1 MGKRIVNVLTVC
13 LVLLFA
19 LSSCS
24 LDSALDALSGNVYGK
39 LGVKFDNPAADA
51 TKETIDETDFTI
63 PDEDSGAII
72 STVEGDNKKVQSV
85 DLSKISGFTEISNA
99 LNNIGGGSAIIDDAT
114 LAESIANNG
123 LLTPMDSDAKDE
135 FNTNI
140 ANTLLNSD
148 PSVKEEFVSYLGEN
162 AADNKSNAAKN
173 SLSLAYTLLNSAVA
187 NNIPDSVPANL
198 KDTINSIKES
208 IYTVAEKD
216 TALTNAELTQVQMV
230 TNMVTSVTKVIVE
243 INNDTGSGEGEG
255 SMPDLSQPPYSDAID
270 DLTVLSQVSAE
281 MSSAGVSSLNI
292 PDVSSIISSLPG
304 MFTGGS
310 SSSDDDASSGI

>member
-13 LVLLFA
+13 IVLLFA

-51 TKETIDETDFTI
+51 TRETIDKTVATKPETGSGLVTDDDGNVTAIDVAEIEGFKDF
-63 PDEDSGAII
+63 
-72 STVEGDNKKVQSV
+72 
-85 DLSKISGFTEISNA
+85 SNA
-99 LNNIGGGSAIIDDAT
+99 LKEIGDGSAIIDDAV
-114 LAESIANNG
+114 LAERIATNG
-123 LLTPMDSDAKDE
+123 LLTPMGSDAKNE

-173 SLSLAYTLLNSAVA
+173 SLSLANTLLDSAVQ
-187 NNIPDSVPANL
+187 NIPESIPADLTN
-198 KDTINSIKES
+198 TITSIQNSIKE
-208 IYTVAEKD
+208 VAKKE

-230 TNMVTSVTKVIVE
+230 TNMVTSVTNVIVA

-255 SMPDLSQPPYSDAID
+255 SMPDLSTPPYSDAID
-270 DLTVLSQVSAE
+270 DLTVLLQVSAE
-281 MSSAGVSSLNI
+281 MSSAGVSSLSI
-292 PDVSSIISSLPG
+292 PDVSSIISSLQG

-310 SSSDDDASSGI
+310 SSSDDGPSSGI

>member
-13 LVLLFA
+13 IVLLFA
-19 LSSCS
+19 LSSCT

-51 TKETIDETDFTI
+51 TKETIDNTKVAKNEEAIDVDVSNSSVDIAKLDGFA
-63 PDEDSGAII
+63 DLAGAI
-72 STVEGDNKKVQSV
+72 D
-85 DLSKISGFTEISNA
+85 
-99 LNNIGGGSAIIDDAT
+99 
-114 LAESIANNG
+114 G
-123 LLTPMDSDAKDE
+123 LLGTGVSDENGNLTSLSIPISSGLAINIQTDGLLSPMGSDAKNE

-173 SLSLAYTLLNSAVA
+173 SLNLADTLLDSAMD
-187 NNIPDSVPANL
+187 NIPESVPEDL
-198 KDTINSIKES
+198 KKTISSIQYSIKE
-208 IYTVAEKD
+208 VANKE

-230 TNMVTSVTKVIVE
+230 TNMVTSVTNVIVE
-243 INNDTGSGEGEG
+243 YGKQTGEEEQ
-255 SMPDLSQPPYSDAID
+255 MPDLSQPPYSDAID

-281 MSSAGVSSLNI
+281 MSSAGVSSLSI
-292 PDVSSIISSLPG
+292 PDVSSIISSLQG

-310 SSSDDDASSGI
+310 SSGDDGSSSES

>member
-51 TKETIDETDFTI
+51 TKETIESTDVTN
-63 PDEDSGAII
+63 PTSENGGII
-72 STVEGDNKKVQSV
+72 MTEEEGQKTPTGI
-85 DLSKISGFTEISNA
+85 DLSKIKGFTDLSDA
-99 LNNIGGGSAIIDDAT
+99 LG
-114 LAESIANNG
+114 SIAGNNTTINNRDLATSIATSG
-123 LLTPMDSDAKDE
+123 LLTPMGNEAKKD
-135 FNTNI
+135 FNANI

-173 SLSLAYTLLNSAVA
+173 SLSLANTLLDSAVK
-187 NNIPDSVPANL
+187 NIPESIPADLTN
-198 KDTINSIKES
+198 TITSIQKSIKE
-208 IYTVAEKD
+208 VAKKE

-230 TNMVTSVTKVIVE
+230 TNMVTSVTNVIVA

-255 SMPDLSQPPYSDAID
+255 SMPDLSTPPYSDAID

-281 MSSAGVSSLNI
+281 MSSAGVSSLSI
-292 PDVSSIISSLPG
+292 PDVSSIISSLQG

-310 SSSDDDASSGI
+310 SSSDDGPSSGI

>member
-51 TKETIDETDFTI
+51 TKETIDNTKVAKNEEAID
-63 PDEDSGAII
+63 DSNNSVDIAKLDGFADLAGAI
-72 STVEGDNKKVQSV
+72 D
-85 DLSKISGFTEISNA
+85 
-99 LNNIGGGSAIIDDAT
+99 
-114 LAESIANNG
+114 G
-123 LLTPMDSDAKDE
+123 LLETGVSDENGNLTSLSISISSELAKNIQTDGLLSPMGSDAKNE

-162 AADNKSNAAKN
+162 AAVNKSNAAKN
-173 SLSLAYTLLNSAVA
+173 SLNLADTLLDSAMDH
-187 NNIPDSVPANL
+187 IPDSIPADL
-198 KDTINSIKES
+198 KNTITSIQESIKA
-208 IYTVAEKD
+208 VAAKD

-230 TNMVTSVTKVIVE
+230 TNMVTSVTNVIVE
-243 INNDTGSGEGEG
+243 YGKQTGEEEQI
-255 SMPDLSQPPYSDAID
+255 PDLSNPVYSNAID

-281 MSSAGVSSLNI
+281 MSSAGVSSLSI
-292 PDVSSIISSLPG
+292 PEVSSIISSLQG

-310 SSSDDDASSGI
+310 SSSDNDASSGI

>member
-13 LVLLFA
+13 IVLLFA

-51 TKETIDETDFTI
+51 TKETIDNTKVAKNEEAID
-63 PDEDSGAII
+63 DSNNSVDIAKLDGFADLAGAI
-72 STVEGDNKKVQSV
+72 D
-85 DLSKISGFTEISNA
+85 
-99 LNNIGGGSAIIDDAT
+99 
-114 LAESIANNG
+114 G
-123 LLTPMDSDAKDE
+123 LLETGVSDENGNLTSLSISISSELAKNIQTDGLLSPMGSDAKNE

-162 AADNKSNAAKN
+162 AAVNKSNAAKN
-173 SLSLAYTLLNSAVA
+173 SLNLADTLLDSAMDH
-187 NNIPDSVPANL
+187 IPDSIPADL
-198 KDTINSIKES
+198 KNTITSIQESIKA
-208 IYTVAEKD
+208 VAAKE

-230 TNMVTSVTKVIVE
+230 TNMVTSVTNVIVKYGNQAGDE
-243 INNDTGSGEGEG
+243 EQ
-255 SMPDLSQPPYSDAID
+255 MPDLSQPPYSDAID

-281 MSSAGVSSLNI
+281 MSSAGVSSLSI
-292 PDVSSIISSLPG
+292 PYVSSIISSLQG

-310 SSSDDDASSGI
+310 SSSDDGGSREI

>member
-13 LVLLFA
+13 IVLLFA

-51 TKETIDETDFTI
+51 TRETIDKTVATKPETGSGLVTDDDGNVTAIDVAEIEGFKDF
-63 PDEDSGAII
+63 
-72 STVEGDNKKVQSV
+72 
-85 DLSKISGFTEISNA
+85 SNA
-99 LNNIGGGSAIIDDAT
+99 LKEIGDGSAIIDDAV
-114 LAESIANNG
+114 LAERIATNG
-123 LLTPMDSDAKDE
+123 LLTPMGSDAKNE

-173 SLSLAYTLLNSAVA
+173 SLSLANTLLDSAVQ
-187 NNIPDSVPANL
+187 NIPESISADLTN
-198 KDTINSIKES
+198 TITSIQNSIKE
-208 IYTVAEKD
+208 VAKKE

-230 TNMVTSVTKVIVE
+230 TNMVTSVTNVIVA

-255 SMPDLSQPPYSDAID
+255 SMPDLSTPPYSDAID
-270 DLTVLSQVSAE
+270 DLTVLLQVSAE
-281 MSSAGVSSLNI
+281 MSSAGVSSLSI
-292 PDVSSIISSLPG
+292 PDVSSIISSLQG

-310 SSSDDDASSGI
+310 SSSDDGPSSGI

>member
-13 LVLLFA
+13 IVLLFA

-51 TKETIDETDFTI
+51 TKETIDNTKVAKNEEAID
-63 PDEDSGAII
+63 DSNNSVDIAKLDGFADLAGAI
-72 STVEGDNKKVQSV
+72 D
-85 DLSKISGFTEISNA
+85 
-99 LNNIGGGSAIIDDAT
+99 
-114 LAESIANNG
+114 G
-123 LLTPMDSDAKDE
+123 LLETGVSDENGNLTSLSISISSELAKNIQTDGLLSPMGSDAKNE

-162 AADNKSNAAKN
+162 AAVNKSNAAKN
-173 SLSLAYTLLNSAVA
+173 SLNLADTLLDSAMDH
-187 NNIPDSVPANL
+187 IPDSIPADLTN
-198 KDTINSIKES
+198 TITSIQNSIKE
-208 IYTVAEKD
+208 VAKKE

-230 TNMVTSVTKVIVE
+230 TNMVTSVTNVIVE
-243 INNDTGSGEGEG
+243 YGKQTGEEEQI
-255 SMPDLSQPPYSDAID
+255 PDLSTPPYSDAID

-281 MSSAGVSSLNI
+281 MSSAGVSSLSI
-292 PDVSSIISSLPG
+292 PDVSSIISSLQG

-310 SSSDDDASSGI
+310 SSSDDGGSREI

>member
-19 LSSCS
+19 LSSCT

-51 TKETIDETDFTI
+51 TKETIDSTAVTKPTKENGIVMGDDGSTPTGINLSDIDGFT
-63 PDEDSGAII
+63 
-72 STVEGDNKKVQSV
+72 
-85 DLSKISGFTEISNA
+85 DLSKAF
-99 LNNIGGGSAIIDDAT
+99 
-114 LAESIANNG
+114 ESIAGENAIINDPDLASNIAQSG
-123 LLTPMDSDAKDE
+123 LLTPMDSEAKKE

-162 AADNKSNAAKN
+162 AADDKSDAAKN
-173 SLSLAYTLLNSAVA
+173 SLSLANTLLDSAVK
-187 NNIPDSVPANL
+187 NIPESVPEDL
-198 KDTINSIKES
+198 KDKIISIQDS
-208 IYTVAEKD
+208 IEAVAAKD

-230 TNMVTSVTKVIVE
+230 TNMVTSVTNVIVKYG
-243 INNDTGSGEGEG
+243 NQTGDEEQ
-255 SMPDLSQPPYSDAID
+255 MPDLSEPPYSDAID

-281 MSSAGVSSLNI
+281 MSSAGVSSLSI
-292 PDVSSIISSLPG
+292 PDVSSIISSLQG

-310 SSSDDDASSGI
+310 SSSDDGSSREI

>member
-13 LVLLFA
+13 IVLLFA

-51 TKETIDETDFTI
+51 TKETIDKTVATKPETGSGLVTDDDGNVTAIDVAEIEGFKDF
-63 PDEDSGAII
+63 
-72 STVEGDNKKVQSV
+72 
-85 DLSKISGFTEISNA
+85 SNA
-99 LNNIGGGSAIIDDAT
+99 LKEIGDGSAIIDDAV
-114 LAESIANNG
+114 LAERIATNG
-123 LLTPMDSDAKDE
+123 LLTPMGSEAKNE

-148 PSVKEEFVSYLGEN
+148 PSVKEEFVSYLGESASVEN
-162 AADNKSNAAKN
+162 SKAAKN
-173 SLSLAYTLLNSAVA
+173 SLSIA
-187 NNIPDSVPANL
+187 
-198 KDTINSIKES
+198 DTILEKAVGAAGDKISGDLKVLIADIQVSLKS
-208 IYTVAEKD
+208 TIEKD
-216 TALTNAELTQVQMV
+216 DDLTNAELTQVQMV
-230 TNMVTSVTKVIVE
+230 TNMVTSVTNVIVA

-255 SMPDLSQPPYSDAID
+255 SMPDLSNPVYSNAID

-281 MSSAGVSSLNI
+281 MSSAGVSSLSI
-292 PDVSSIISSLPG
+292 PDVSSIISSLQG

-310 SSSDDDASSGI
+310 SSSDNDASSGI

>member
-51 TKETIDETDFTI
+51 TRETIDKTVATKPETGSGLVTDDDGNVTAIDVAEIEGFKDF
-63 PDEDSGAII
+63 
-72 STVEGDNKKVQSV
+72 
-85 DLSKISGFTEISNA
+85 SNA
-99 LNNIGGGSAIIDDAT
+99 LKEIGDGSAIIDDAV
-114 LAESIANNG
+114 LAERIATNG
-123 LLTPMDSDAKDE
+123 LLTPMGSDAKNE

-173 SLSLAYTLLNSAVA
+173 SLSLANTLLDSAVK
-187 NNIPDSVPANL
+187 NIPDSIPADLTN
-198 KDTINSIKES
+198 TITSIQNSIKE
-208 IYTVAEKD
+208 VAKKE

-230 TNMVTSVTKVIVE
+230 TNMVTSVTNVIVA

-255 SMPDLSQPPYSDAID
+255 SMPDLSNPVYSNAID

-281 MSSAGVSSLNI
+281 MSSAGVSSLSI
-292 PDVSSIISSLPG
+292 PGVSSIISSLQG

-310 SSSDDDASSGI
+310 SSSDDGGSREI

>member
-51 TKETIDETDFTI
+51 TRETIDKTVATKPETGSGLVTDDDGNVTAIDVAEIEGFKDF
-63 PDEDSGAII
+63 
-72 STVEGDNKKVQSV
+72 
-85 DLSKISGFTEISNA
+85 SNA
-99 LNNIGGGSAIIDDAT
+99 LKEIGDGSAIIDDAV
-114 LAESIANNG
+114 LAERIATNG
-123 LLTPMDSDAKDE
+123 LLTPMGSDAKNE

-173 SLSLAYTLLNSAVA
+173 SLSLANTLLDSAVK
-187 NNIPDSVPANL
+187 NIPDSIPADLTN
-198 KDTINSIKES
+198 TITSIQNSIKE
-208 IYTVAEKD
+208 VAKKE

-230 TNMVTSVTKVIVE
+230 TNMVTSVTNVIVA

-255 SMPDLSQPPYSDAID
+255 SMPDLSNPVYSNAID

-281 MSSAGVSSLNI
+281 MSSAGVSSLSI
-292 PDVSSIISSLPG
+292 PDVSSIISSLQG

-310 SSSDDDASSGI
+310 SSSDDGGSREI

>member
-13 LVLLFA
+13 IVLLFA

-51 TKETIDETDFTI
+51 TKETIDNTKVAKNEEAID
-63 PDEDSGAII
+63 DSNNSVDIAKLDGFADLAGAI
-72 STVEGDNKKVQSV
+72 D
-85 DLSKISGFTEISNA
+85 
-99 LNNIGGGSAIIDDAT
+99 
-114 LAESIANNG
+114 G
-123 LLTPMDSDAKDE
+123 LLETGVSDENGNLTSLSISISSELAKNIQTDGLLSPMGSDAKNE

-162 AADNKSNAAKN
+162 AAVNKSNAAKN
-173 SLSLAYTLLNSAVA
+173 SLNLADTLLDSAMDH
-187 NNIPDSVPANL
+187 IPDSIPADL
-198 KDTINSIKES
+198 KNTITSIQESIKA
-208 IYTVAEKD
+208 VAAKD

-230 TNMVTSVTKVIVE
+230 TNMVTSVTNVIVE
-243 INNDTGSGEGEG
+243 YGKQTGEEEQI
-255 SMPDLSQPPYSDAID
+255 PDLSQPPYSDAID

-281 MSSAGVSSLNI
+281 MSSAGVSSLSI
-292 PDVSSIISSLPG
+292 PDVSSIISSLQG

-310 SSSDDDASSGI
+310 SSGDDGSSSES

>member
-13 LVLLFA
+13 IVLLFA

-51 TKETIDETDFTI
+51 TKETIDNTKVAKNEEAID
-63 PDEDSGAII
+63 DSNNSVDIAKLDGFADLAGAI
-72 STVEGDNKKVQSV
+72 D
-85 DLSKISGFTEISNA
+85 
-99 LNNIGGGSAIIDDAT
+99 
-114 LAESIANNG
+114 G
-123 LLTPMDSDAKDE
+123 LLETGVSDENGNLTSLSISISSELAKNIQTDGLLSPMGSDAKNE

-162 AADNKSNAAKN
+162 AAVNKSNAAKN
-173 SLSLAYTLLNSAVA
+173 SLNLADTLLDSAMDH
-187 NNIPDSVPANL
+187 IPDSIPADL
-198 KDTINSIKES
+198 KNTITSIQDSIKA
-208 IYTVAEKD
+208 VAAKE

-230 TNMVTSVTKVIVE
+230 TNMVTSVTNVIVKYGNQAGDE
-243 INNDTGSGEGEG
+243 EQ
-255 SMPDLSQPPYSDAID
+255 MPDLSQPPYSDAID

-281 MSSAGVSSLNI
+281 MSSAGVSSLSI
-292 PDVSSIISSLPG
+292 PDVSSIISSLQG

-310 SSSDDDASSGI
+310 SSSDDGPSSGI

>member
-1 MGKRIVNVLTVC
+1 MKKTVVNVLTVC

-51 TKETIDETDFTI
+51 TKETIDKTVATKPEIGSGLVTDDAGNAT
-63 PDEDSGAII
+63 AIDVAEI
-72 STVEGDNKKVQSV
+72 EGFKDFSDALN
-85 DLSKISGFTEISNA
+85 EIS
-99 LNNIGGGSAIIDDAT
+99 GGSAIICDAT
-114 LAESIANNG
+114 LVESIATNG
-123 LLTPMDSDAKDE
+123 LLTPMGSDAKNE

-173 SLSLAYTLLNSAVA
+173 SLSLANTLLDSAVQ
-187 NNIPDSVPANL
+187 NIPESIPADLTN
-198 KDTINSIKES
+198 TITSIQNSIKE
-208 IYTVAEKD
+208 VAKKE

-230 TNMVTSVTKVIVE
+230 TNMVTSVTNVIVA

-255 SMPDLSQPPYSDAID
+255 SMPDLSTQPYSDAID

-281 MSSAGVSSLNI
+281 MSSAGVSSLSI
-292 PDVSSIISSLPG
+292 PDVSSIISSLQG

-310 SSSDDDASSGI
+310 SSSDDGPSSGI

>member
-51 TKETIDETDFTI
+51 TKETIDKTDFTI
-63 PDEDSGAII
+63 PDEESGAII
-72 STVEGDNKKVQSV
+72 STDTGDNKKVQSV

-99 LNNIGGGSAIIDDAT
+99 LKNIGGGSEIIDDST
-114 LAESIANNG
+114 LAESIATNG
-123 LLTPMDSDAKDE
+123 LLTPMDSEAKNE

-148 PSVKEEFVSYLGEN
+148 PSVKEEFVSYLGES
-162 AADNKSNAAKN
+162 AAEGKSDAAKN
-173 SLSLAYTLLNSAVA
+173 SLSIADTILEKAVA
-187 NNIPDSVPANL
+187 AAGDEIPGDL
-198 KDTINSIKES
+198 KVVISDIQASLKSTI
-208 IYTVAEKD
+208 EKD
-216 TALTNAELTQVQMV
+216 DDLTNAELTQVQMV
-230 TNMVTSVTKVIVE
+230 TNLVTSVTKVIVA
-243 INNDTGSGEGEG
+243 INDGTSSGEGEG
-255 SMPDLSQPPYSDAID
+255 SMPDLSNPVYSNAID

-281 MSSAGVSSLNI
+281 MTSAGVSSLSI
-292 PDVSSIISSLPG
+292 PDVSSIISSLQG

-310 SSSDDDASSGI
+310 SSSDDGSSSENV

>member
-13 LVLLFA
+13 IVLLFA

-51 TKETIDETDFTI
+51 TKETIDNTKVAKNEEAID
-63 PDEDSGAII
+63 DSNNSVDIAKLDGFADLAGAI
-72 STVEGDNKKVQSV
+72 D
-85 DLSKISGFTEISNA
+85 
-99 LNNIGGGSAIIDDAT
+99 
-114 LAESIANNG
+114 G
-123 LLTPMDSDAKDE
+123 LLETGVSDENGNLTSLSISISSELAKNIQTDGLLSPMGSDAKNE

-162 AADNKSNAAKN
+162 AAVNKSNAAKN
-173 SLSLAYTLLNSAVA
+173 SLNLADTLLDSAMDH
-187 NNIPDSVPANL
+187 IPDSIPADL
-198 KDTINSIKES
+198 KNTITSIQESIKA
-208 IYTVAEKD
+208 VAAKD

-230 TNMVTSVTKVIVE
+230 TNMVTSVTNVIVE
-243 INNDTGSGEGEG
+243 YGKQTGEEEQI
-255 SMPDLSQPPYSDAID
+255 PDLSQPPYSDAID

-281 MSSAGVSSLNI
+281 MSSAGVSSLSI
-292 PDVSSIISSLPG
+292 PEVSSIISSLQG

>member
-1 MGKRIVNVLTVC
+1 MLTVC

-51 TKETIDETDFTI
+51 TRETIDKTVATKPETGSGLVTDDDGNVTAIDVAEIEGFKDF
-63 PDEDSGAII
+63 
-72 STVEGDNKKVQSV
+72 
-85 DLSKISGFTEISNA
+85 SNA
-99 LNNIGGGSAIIDDAT
+99 LKEIGDGSAIIDDAV
-114 LAESIANNG
+114 LAERIATNG
-123 LLTPMDSDAKDE
+123 LLTPMGSDAKNE

-173 SLSLAYTLLNSAVA
+173 SLSLANTLLDSAVK
-187 NNIPDSVPANL
+187 NIPDSIPADLTN
-198 KDTINSIKES
+198 TITSIQNSIKE
-208 IYTVAEKD
+208 VAKKE

-230 TNMVTSVTKVIVE
+230 TNMVTSVTNVIVA

-255 SMPDLSQPPYSDAID
+255 SMPDLSNPVYSNAID

-281 MSSAGVSSLNI
+281 MSSAGVSSLSI
-292 PDVSSIISSLPG
+292 PDVSSIISSLQG

-310 SSSDDDASSGI
+310 SSSDDGGSREI

>member
-1 MGKRIVNVLTVC
+1 MEKRIVNVLTVC

-51 TKETIDETDFTI
+51 TKETIDSTDVTN
-63 PDEDSGAII
+63 PTSEDGGII
-72 STVEGDNKKVQSV
+72 MTEEEGQKTPTGI
-85 DLSKISGFTEISNA
+85 DLSKIEGFNDLSNA
-99 LNNIGGGSAIIDDAT
+99 LG
-114 LAESIANNG
+114 SIAGNSTTIEDRDLASSIAQSG
-123 LLTPMDSDAKDE
+123 LLTPMDSKAKNE

-173 SLSLAYTLLNSAVA
+173 SLSLANTLLDSAKK
-187 NNIPDSVPANL
+187 NIPESVPADL
-198 KDTINSIKES
+198 KDTITSIQDSIKA
-208 IYTVAEKD
+208 VAEKD

-255 SMPDLSQPPYSDAID
+255 SMPDLSNPVYSNAID

-281 MSSAGVSSLNI
+281 MSSAGVSSLSI
-292 PDVSSIISSLPG
+292 PDVSSIISSLQG
-304 MFTGGS
+304 MFTG
-310 SSSDDDASSGI
+310 ASSEI

>member
-13 LVLLFA
+13 IVLLFA

-51 TKETIDETDFTI
+51 TKETIDNTKVAKNEEAID
-63 PDEDSGAII
+63 DSNNSVDIAKLDGFADLAGAI
-72 STVEGDNKKVQSV
+72 D
-85 DLSKISGFTEISNA
+85 
-99 LNNIGGGSAIIDDAT
+99 
-114 LAESIANNG
+114 G
-123 LLTPMDSDAKDE
+123 LLETGVSDENGNLTSLSISISSELAKNIQTDGLLSPMGSDAKNE

-162 AADNKSNAAKN
+162 AAVNKSNAAKN
-173 SLSLAYTLLNSAVA
+173 SLNLADTLLDSAMDH
-187 NNIPDSVPANL
+187 IPDSIPADL
-198 KDTINSIKES
+198 KNTITSIQESIKA
-208 IYTVAEKD
+208 VAAKD

-230 TNMVTSVTKVIVE
+230 TNMVTSVTNVIVE
-243 INNDTGSGEGEG
+243 YGKQTGEEEQI
-255 SMPDLSQPPYSDAID
+255 PDLSQPPYSDAID

-281 MSSAGVSSLNI
+281 MSSAGVSSLSI
-292 PDVSSIISSLPG
+292 PDVSSIISSLQG

>member
-51 TKETIDETDFTI
+51 TKETIDNTEVAAT
-63 PDEDSGAII
+63 EDAID
-72 STVEGDNKKVQSV
+72 VNKSSV
-85 DLSKISGFTEISNA
+85 DIAKLEGFADLADAIDGLLGTGEKDGEGNLTSLSIPISNELA
-99 LNNIGGGSAIIDDAT
+99 NNIQTA
-114 LAESIANNG
+114 G
-123 LLTPMDSDAKDE
+123 LLSPMDSDAKNE

-162 AADNKSNAAKN
+162 AADDKSNAAKN
-173 SLSLAYTLLNSAVA
+173 SLSLANTLLNSAVEK
-187 NNIPDSVPANL
+187 IPESVPEDL
-198 KDTINSIKES
+198 KNTITSIRESIK
-208 IYTVAEKD
+208 TVAEKD

-230 TNMVTSVTKVIVE
+230 TNMVTSVTNVIVKYG
-243 INNDTGSGEGEG
+243 NQTGDEEQ
-255 SMPDLSQPPYSDAID
+255 MPDLSKPPYSDAID

-281 MSSAGVSSLNI
+281 MSSAGVSSLSI
-292 PDVSSIISSLPG
+292 PDVSSIISSLQG

-310 SSSDDDASSGI
+310 SSSDDGSSSEIE

>member
-85 DLSKISGFTEISNA
+85 DLSKISGFTEISEA

-187 NNIPDSVPANL
+187 NIPESVPANL

-208 IYTVAEKD
+208 INTVAEKD

-270 DLTVLSQVSAE
+270 DLTVLLQVSAE
-281 MSSAGVSSLNI
+281 MSSAGVSSLSI
-292 PDVSSIISSLPG
+292 PDVSSIISSLQG

-310 SSSDDDASSGI
+310 SSSDDGPSSGI

>member
-13 LVLLFA
+13 IVLLFA

-51 TKETIDETDFTI
+51 TKETIDNTKVAKNEEAID
-63 PDEDSGAII
+63 DSNNSVDIAKLDGFADLAGAI
-72 STVEGDNKKVQSV
+72 D
-85 DLSKISGFTEISNA
+85 
-99 LNNIGGGSAIIDDAT
+99 
-114 LAESIANNG
+114 G
-123 LLTPMDSDAKDE
+123 LLETGVSDENGNLTSLSISISSELAKNIQTDGLLSPMGSDAKNE

-162 AADNKSNAAKN
+162 AAVNKSNAAKN
-173 SLSLAYTLLNSAVA
+173 SLNLADTLLDSAMDH
-187 NNIPDSVPANL
+187 IPDSIPADL
-198 KDTINSIKES
+198 KNTITSIQESIKA
-208 IYTVAEKD
+208 VAAKD

-230 TNMVTSVTKVIVE
+230 TNMVTSVTNVIVE
-243 INNDTGSGEGEG
+243 YGKQTGEEEQI
-255 SMPDLSQPPYSDAID
+255 PDLSQPPYSDAID

-281 MSSAGVSSLNI
+281 MSSAGVSSLSI
-292 PDVSSIISSLPG
+292 PDVSSIIISLQG